1 MYLFLVL
8 FWSCNDLDFVY
19 CVVLA
24 QFLAVIFISI
34 NISIVAIIIMNRE
47 NGLKFKR
54 VIEVCSQ
61 LKHSIL
67 LFYWYLGVTN
77 GPIPQHSGLYSLIT

>member
-1 MYLFLVL
+1 
-8 FWSCNDLDFVY
+8 
-19 CVVLA
+19 
-24 QFLAVIFISI
+24 
-34 NISIVAIIIMNRE
+34 MNRE

-77 GPIPQHSGLYSLIT
+77 GPIPRHHHSGLYSLIT

>member
-1 MYLFLVL
+1 
-8 FWSCNDLDFVY
+8 
-19 CVVLA
+19 
-24 QFLAVIFISI
+24 
-34 NISIVAIIIMNRE
+34 MNRE

-61 LKHSIL
+61 LKHSIW

-77 GPIPQHSGLYSLIT
+77 GPIPRHHHSGLYSLIT